1 MCRQN
6 LRGEEGEGGRNAGE
20 GEDDGR
26 GWWQREQR
34 ERGQYSTNEVNTHPK
49 PQHSA
54 WKARIQMQS
63 MSSVFGPSTRRK
75 RLTRFMLL
83 VAWRRPV
90 LGS

>member
-1 MCRQN
+1 ME
-6 LRGEEGEGGRNAGE
+6 RGTSNEERGRVRTGEGLVAAS
-20 GEDDGR
+20 
-26 GWWQREQR
+26 QR
-34 ERGQYSTNEVNTHPK
+34 ERGHYATNEVNTHPK